1 MIGSPPRFA
10 GGGGMKPLSEVS
22 LGNRIAITVAIVVA
36 IVLLLALFG
45 YLGGRWEAEAAP
57 RGYQVASAEAEPC
70 MSVETRE
77 KIRVI
82 VNEGIDQALRDHI
95 HRMFDV
101 WMKDETKQPER
112 ARHGARQGI
121 RAYIGTR
128 KVAADWN
135 PAIC

>member
-1 MIGSPPRFA
+1 MDR
-10 GGGGMKPLSEVS
+10 LEDVS
-22 LGNRIAITVAIVVA
+22 LGRRVTITIAIVLAIL
-36 IVLLLALFG
+36 LLLALVG
-45 YLGGRWEAEAAP
+45 YLSGRWEAEAAP

-70 MSVETRE
+70 MSSETRD
-77 KIRVI
+77 KIRAI
-82 VNEGIDQALRDHI
+82 VHEGIDQALRDHI

-135 PAIC
+135 PPIC